1 MADKKSF
8 VLYCDYKKH
17 FALLPA
23 EDQGRL
29 LMAIFDYVETGAEP
43 ALEALPMMAFS
54 FIRAQLERDM
64 QKYKDTCERRAEAG
78 RRSGE
83 ARRAKAEQNEQSGT
97 KRTSVNFVQQNEQ
110 SGTKRTSVNFVQQNE
125 QSGTKRTDTD
135 NGTDNVTDNDTD
147 NVTDTDI
154 YNRGNSGELPEKR
167 ETTHTLFQR
176 LLPDYV
182 LSPDLQAKMDEW
194 ITYKTERKEPYNE
207 QSMKTLLRQVENNS
221 LKYGDKAVCNLID
234 DSMANGWKGIIFD
247 RLQNQNNQRK
257 PASGGYQRQT
267 KAEELDD
274 FYKMADAWANG
285 GN

>member
-110 SGTKRTSVNFVQQNE
+110 SGTKRTDTDN
-125 QSGTKRTDTD
+125 GTENDTD
-135 NGTDNVTDNDTD
+135 NGTDNVTD
-147 NVTDTDI
+147 TDI
-154 YNRGNSGELPEKR
+154 NNNRGNSPELPGKK
-167 ETTHTLFQR
+167 ETAHTLFKR

-182 LSPDLQAKMDEW
+182 LSPDLQAKMAEW
-194 ITYKTERKEPYNE
+194 VTYKTERKEPYKE
-207 QSMKTLLRQVENNS
+207 QGMKTLLRQVENNS
-221 LKYGDKAVCNLID
+221 LKYGDQAVCNLID
-234 DSMANGWKGIIFD
+234 DSMANDWKGIIFD
-247 RLQNQNNQRK
+247 RLQNQKNQRK

>member
-110 SGTKRTSVNFVQQNE
+110 SGTKRTDTDN
-125 QSGTKRTDTD
+125 GTENDTDNGTENDTD
-135 NGTDNVTDNDTD
+135 NGTD
-147 NVTDTDI
+147 TDI
-154 YNRGNSGELPEKR
+154 NNNRGNSPELPGKK
-167 ETTHTLFQR
+167 ETAHTLFKR

-182 LSPDLQAKMDEW
+182 LSPDLQAKMAEW
-194 ITYKTERKEPYNE
+194 VTYKTERKESYKE
-207 QSMKTLLRQVENNS
+207 QGMKSLLRQVENNS
-221 LKYGDKAVCNLID
+221 LKYGDQAVCNLID

-247 RLQNQNNQRK
+247 RLQNQKNQRK

>member
-110 SGTKRTSVNFVQQNE
+110 SGTKRTDTDNVTDN
-125 QSGTKRTDTD
+125 GTENDTD
-135 NGTDNVTDNDTD
+135 NGTDNVTD
-147 NVTDTDI
+147 TDI
-154 YNRGNSGELPEKR
+154 NNNRGNSPELPGKK
-167 ETTHTLFQR
+167 ETAHTLFKR

-182 LSPDLQAKMDEW
+182 LSPDLQAKMAEW
-194 ITYKTERKEPYNE
+194 VTYKTERKESYKE
-207 QSMKTLLRQVENNS
+207 QGMKSLLRQVENNS
-221 LKYGDKAVCNLID
+221 LKYGDQAVCNLID
-234 DSMANGWKGIIFD
+234 DSMASNWAGIIFD
-247 RLQNQNNQRK
+247 KLQNPKNKRK

>member
-43 ALEALPMMAFS
+43 ALESSSLMAFS
-54 FIRAQLERDM
+54 FIRAQLDRDIE
-64 QKYKDTCERRAEAG
+64 KYNEICRKRKEAG
-78 RRSGE
+78 SRGGRPS
-83 ARRAKAEQNEQSGT
+83 KAEGKSENQTEAKKANGFSENQT
-97 KRTSVNFVQQNEQ
+97 EAKKTDNDTV
-110 SGTKRTSVNFVQQNE
+110 
-125 QSGTKRTDTD
+125 TDTE
-135 NGTDNVTDNDTD
+135 NVTDNDTF
-147 NVTDTDI
+147 
-154 YNRGNSGELPEKR
+154 YNKGNSEELPEKR

-176 LLPDYV
+176 LLPDYI
-182 LSPDLQAKMDEW
+182 LSPDLQAKMGEW
-194 ITYKTERKEPYNE
+194 ITYKTERKEPYKE
-207 QSMKTLLRQVENNS
+207 QGMKTLLRQVENNS
-221 LKYGDKAVCNLID
+221 MKFGDKAVCNLID
-234 DSMANGWKGIIFD
+234 DSMASNWAGIIFD
-247 RLQNQNNQRK
+247 KLQNPKNKRK